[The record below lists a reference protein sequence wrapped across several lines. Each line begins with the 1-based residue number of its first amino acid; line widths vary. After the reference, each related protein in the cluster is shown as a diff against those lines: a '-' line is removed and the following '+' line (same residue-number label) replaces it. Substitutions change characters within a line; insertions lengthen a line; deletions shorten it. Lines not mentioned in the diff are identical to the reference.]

1 MGLFGKKEKATFYKF
16 LVVDGCVPSMSAPST
31 VRISLLPDQIEIRQI
46 IGGKAVAYLSY
57 SQVTAAAKIGE
68 REIVETDKSVIGRA
82 MVGGVMLGPLG
93 AVVGG
98 MSGVGK
104 KQKTVYKD
112 FFVINY
118 TAASGEPSVL
128 SFEMVGPPVGFAPFL
143 SELKQRAGIVEA
155 PAQEGPTFL

>member
-31 VRISLLPDQIEIRQI
+31 VKISLFPDQIEIRQI

-57 SQVTAAAKIGE
+57 SQVTAAAKVGE
-68 REIVETDKSVIGRA
+68 REIVEADKSVIGRA
-82 MVGGVMLGPLG
+82 MVGGVVLGPLG

-104 KQKTVYKD
+104 SRKRFIK
-112 FFVINY
+112 I
-118 TAASGEPSVL
+118 
-128 SFEMVGPPVGFAPFL
+128 FL
-143 SELKQRAGIVEA
+143 
-155 PAQEGPTFL
+155 